1 MTDLA
6 IRPQRMAVPDK
17 IRYAQ
22 ALADSGLLP
31 QQYRRQPANLLYAI
45 EYAEMIGAHPLT
57 AVTGIFVIDGK
68 PSASAGL
75 ISALV
80 RRAGHKLRVTGDS
93 RSATAQII
101 RADDPDFTFEVT
113 FTWDDAET
121 AGLAKKNTWRQYPA
135 AMLKARAIT
144 QVARD
149 ACEDALSGLHYTAEE
164 LGAEVNEDGVPVTA
178 EQEHTALV
186 GEVLDSEPAER
197 QGRKK
202 KSDPT
207 PPPVD
212 EWSTS
217 DPAWLEEWR
226 GQLAAATTDER
237 INELGADLLAAIA
250 TGQVVQADVE
260 TLKQEGKT
268 RREQIAAEPG
278 PGQVDLLTGEVVEVE
293 DPPAWPEV
301 ATPPDA
307 EPVAS

>member
-1 MTDLA
+1 MTALDV
-6 IRPQRMAVPDK
+6 RPPRMAVPDK

-80 RRAGHKLRVTGDS
+80 RRAGHKLRVTGDAT
-93 RSATAQII
+93 RATAQII
-101 RADDPDFTFEVT
+101 RADDPEFTFEVT
-113 FTWDDAET
+113 FTIEDAKA
-121 AGLAKKNTWRQYPA
+121 AGLANKSVWKQYPA
-135 AMLKARAIT
+135 SMLKARAIT

-164 LGAEVNEDGVPVTA
+164 LGAEVNEDGVPLTA
-178 EQEHTALV
+178 EAEHHALV

-202 KSDPT
+202 KSDTT
-207 PPPVD
+207 PPSVD

-217 DPAWLEEWR
+217 DPSW
-226 GQLAAATTDER
+226 LAAWREELAKAQT
-237 INELGADLLAAIA
+237 NEDIDALGADLLAAIA
-250 TGQVVQADVE
+250 TGQVVQADIE
-260 TLKQEGKT
+260 TLKEEGRA
-268 RREQIAAEPG
+268 RRAALPVEVD
-278 PGQVDLLTGEVVEVE
+278 GQVDMLTGEVVEVE
-293 DPPAWPEV
+293 DPPAEPEWPEV
-301 ATPPDA
+301 AKPGDA
-307 EPVAS
+307 A

>member
-1 MTDLA
+1 MTALDV
-6 IRPQRMAVPDK
+6 RPPRMAVPDK

-80 RRAGHKLRVTGDS
+80 RRAGHKLRVTGDAT
-93 RSATAQII
+93 RATAQII
-101 RADDPDFTFEVT
+101 RADDPEFTFEVT
-113 FTWDDAET
+113 FTIEDAKA
-121 AGLAKKNTWRQYPA
+121 AGLANKSVWKQYPA
-135 AMLKARAIT
+135 SMLKARAIT

-164 LGAEVNEDGVPVTA
+164 LGAEVNEDGVPLTA

-186 GEVLDSEPAER
+186 GEVLDSPAPER
-197 QGRKK
+197 QKARKA
-202 KSDPT
+202 D

-212 EWSTS
+212 EWSTT
-217 DPAWLEEWR
+217 DPNWLAEWR
-226 GQLAAATTDER
+226 EALADATNDDV
-237 INELGADLLAAIA
+237 IDALAADLLAAIA

-260 TLKQEGKT
+260 MLKAEGKA
-268 RREQIAAEPG
+268 RREQLKAEPG
-278 PGQVDLLTGEVVEVE
+278 PGQVDMLTGEVVEE
-293 DPPAWPEV
+293 WPAV
-301 ATPPDA
+301 AQPPDA
-307 EPVAS
+307 EAVAS